1 MEYEIVNLEEK
12 KAVGISAVTNN
23 KSSEMSKIIGGL
35 WDFEEYQA
43 GDDMDNM
50 EIHMYISLK

>member
-1 MEYEIVNLEEK
+1 VC
-12 KAVGISAVTNN
+12 
-23 KSSEMSKIIGGL
+23 
-35 WDFEEYQA
+35 DFEEYQA

>member
-1 MEYEIVNLEEK
+1 M
-12 KAVGISAVTNN
+12 GISAVTNN
-23 KSSEMSKIIGGL
+23 KSSEISKIIGGL
-35 WDFEEYQA
+35 CDFEEYQA